1 MFSVKQRFNRILMG
15 VITMGISAVML
26 GTLLWL
32 IWEDSLSAMFPTAVA
47 SGILAAKLTLG
58 QAVKISWVFNI
69 LLKQLP
75 EARINKNDLEKPK
88 LPDQKQIIN

>member
-1 MFSVKQRFNRILMG
+1 MMSVRQRFNRILLG

-26 GTLLWL
+26 GTLLWF

-47 SGILAAKLTLG
+47 SGILAAKLTWT

-69 LLKQLP
+69 LFKQLP
-75 EARINKNDLEKPK
+75 EARINKKGVEEEKI
-88 LPDQKQIIN
+88 PDQKQILD